1 MKTSMRI
8 LFNNKN
14 DKALFLLSIVM
25 GLVCLSLWLHITFF
39 IDMQE
44 QAFGEKWVFAE
55 IVFLTIPKNVLN
67 AEFDI
72 VFEFKFITLLSFF
85 GILYWILGSEYLRKF
100 FIKMSIL
107 LRRLFFSFSI
117 ACTLICT
124 YEVIWTFALWNAKI
138 TASAIQNPKI
148 MSFDIDKLAY
158 LNPIYP
164 VNLNFSTKI
173 FSLALF
179 ASIYSIYYFYS
190 LSHVGDYSSKNR

>member
-1 MKTSMRI
+1 MRI

-55 IVFLTIPKNVLN
+55 IVFLIIPKNVLN
-67 AEFDI
+67 TEFDI
-72 VFEFKFITLLSFF
+72 VFEFKPITLLSFF

-138 TASAIQNPKI
+138 TSLTIQNPKI

>member
-1 MKTSMRI
+1 MKTSIRV

-14 DKALFLLSIVM
+14 DKALFLLSIVL
-25 GLVCLSLWLHITFF
+25 GLVCLLLWLHITFF

-55 IVFLTIPKNVLN
+55 IVFLTISKNVLN
-67 AEFDI
+67 TEFDI
-72 VFEFKFITLLSFF
+72 VFEFKPITLLSFF
-85 GILYWILGSEYLRKF
+85 GILYWILGLEYLRKF
-100 FIKMSIL
+100 FIKIPIL

-138 TASAIQNPKI
+138 TSLTIQNPNI
-148 MSFDIDKLAY
+148 MSADIDKLAY